1 MMKNLF
7 AQKLKI
13 WEAALLISLCAALC
27 AGTWA
32 QGRMENI
39 RGGLMRLHVIA
50 ASDEEYEQALKLRV
64 RDAVLEYLGPKLEN
78 AESRREAEEIIRLS
92 IPGIAR
98 SAAAAAEG
106 RRVSVT
112 LGQES
117 YPTRYYGG
125 FSLPGGRYDSLRVVL
140 DEGKGQNWWCVV
152 FPPLCTGAVTA
163 EAVETLGG
171 QEKAIITQSED
182 YRLAFRLLEIWGEL
196 TDRQK

>member
-1 MMKNLF
+1 MKN
-7 AQKLKI
+7 KNEKNLKI
-13 WEAALLISLCAALC
+13 WETALLLALCAALC

-39 RGGLMRLHVIA
+39 RGSLMRLHVVA

-64 RDAVLEYLGPKLEN
+64 RDAVLEYLGPKLEG
-78 AESRREAEEIIRLS
+78 AKSRREAETIVRMAL
-92 IPGIAR
+92 PGIAS

-106 RRVSVT
+106 RKVSVT

-117 YPTRYYGG
+117 YPTREYGG
-125 FSLPGGRYDSLRVVL
+125 FSLPGGRYQSLRVVL

-171 QEKAIITQSED
+171 QEKAIITQSGEHV
-182 YRLAFRLLEIWGEL
+182 LAFRLLELWGEL
-196 TDRQK
+196 TDGQK